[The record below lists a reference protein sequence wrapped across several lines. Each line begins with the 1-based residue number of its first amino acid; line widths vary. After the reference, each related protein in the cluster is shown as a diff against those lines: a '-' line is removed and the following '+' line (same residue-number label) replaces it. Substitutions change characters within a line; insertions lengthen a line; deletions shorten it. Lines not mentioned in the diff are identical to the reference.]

1 LVAAGF
7 EVDFGVDGS
16 RHEVAAVAA
25 DHVVFVAF
33 SLESELQDE
42 AVFAGESFE
51 VSGVEL

>member
-1 LVAAGF
+1 LVAPGL

-33 SLESELQDE
+33 FLEAEFEDK
-42 AVFAGESFE
+42 AVFASKAFE
-51 VSGVEL
+51 VSGVKL